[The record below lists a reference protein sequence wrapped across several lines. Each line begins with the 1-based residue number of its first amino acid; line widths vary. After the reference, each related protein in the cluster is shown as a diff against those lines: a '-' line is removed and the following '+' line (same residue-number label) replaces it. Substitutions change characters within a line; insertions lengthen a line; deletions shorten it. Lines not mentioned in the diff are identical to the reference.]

1 MPEEKKPA
9 APKKPKKEEKPKKEA
24 PAVEES
30 TLVSVAKAIGHAAGK
45 MAVETGIEHTPEKVA
60 TPSSKIPKL
69 APKNK
74 KRLPRRQKKA
84 LQKTTASRV

>member
-1 MPEEKKPA
+1 MPETKKPA
-9 APKKPKKEEKPKKEA
+9 AAKKPKAEA
-24 PAVEES
+24 PETPDS

-45 MAVETGIEHTPEKVA
+45 IAVETGIEHTPEKVA

-74 KRLPRRQKKA
+74 KRLPRREKKA
-84 LQKTTASRV
+84 LQKSTASRV